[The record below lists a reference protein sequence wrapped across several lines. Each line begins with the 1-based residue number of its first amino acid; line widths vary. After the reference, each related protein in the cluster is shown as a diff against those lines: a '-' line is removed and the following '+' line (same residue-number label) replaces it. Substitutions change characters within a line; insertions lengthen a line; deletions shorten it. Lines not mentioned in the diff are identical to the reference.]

1 MVMLPREML
10 LEVLIVN
17 CLLYKGID
25 ETSWFQKIMDSF
37 KKNIY
42 YEIFKD
48 VTVDISL

>member
-1 MVMLPREML
+1 MQGAETKEEDGNAPREML

-25 ETSWFQKIMDSF
+25 ETSWFHKIMDSF

-42 YEIFKD
+42 
-48 VTVDISL
+48 